1 VPHQPCHSK
10 ITRSYVFHQLV
21 PLHFPSLYKYK
32 NRKNKYL
39 PQLIIPLSSPSIH
52 FQKPKL
58 YTFEE
63 QSEKA
68 VSSVVAV
75 VVAVVAAV
83 AAVAA
88 VAVAAAVVVVAVVGK
103 GREAENLMM
112 KFERN

>member
-75 VVAVVAAV
+75 V
-83 AAVAA
+83 AA

-103 GREAENLMM
+103 GSRESDDEI
-112 KFERN
+112 